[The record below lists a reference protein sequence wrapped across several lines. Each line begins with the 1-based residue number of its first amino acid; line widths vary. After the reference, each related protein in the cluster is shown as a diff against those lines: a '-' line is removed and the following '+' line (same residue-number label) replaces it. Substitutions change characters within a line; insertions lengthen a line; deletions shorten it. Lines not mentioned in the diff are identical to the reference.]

1 MNNFRPKFYYS
12 TKKKPADRPARRSL
26 SQTESPKNTPQ
37 LTHEQPTRSASE
49 MAYSTFSGR
58 SFNIGQTLRANNDP
72 SERDNLKKLRAR
84 RKKILRLLQYSVFGL
99 AVVAFLARF
108 LVFEV
113 QVDFAD
119 FKTKPDAVKY
129 QTAIVDYLKRQPF
142 ERLIFN
148 IDKTHLERSI
158 QASHPELL
166 EITTIT
172 SRFLQPTKFKLKLR
186 KPVAMMLVNQK
197 RYFVDALGVPFVD
210 NYHQMPA
217 IEINDQSGIKQSKQ
231 LSQQLIS
238 GRFLRFIGQAIA
250 LSDDKGYQITSAS
263 IPTGTVHQIEFR
275 VRGFDLY
282 LKMTIDRDVAEQ
294 VEDATRSLD
303 YLKKSGLKPQYLDVR
318 VPNKVFYK

>member
-26 SQTESPKNTPQ
+26 SNTESPKNTPQ
-37 LTHEQPTRSASE
+37 LAHEQSPRPASE

-113 QVDFAD
+113 QVDFTD
-119 FKTKPDAVKY
+119 FKTKPDVAKY

-142 ERLIFN
+142 ERLVFN
-148 IDKTHLERSI
+148 IDKSHLERSI
-158 QASHPELL
+158 QTSHPELL

-172 SRFLQPTKFKLKLR
+172 SGFLQPTNFKLKFR

-231 LSQQLIS
+231 LNQQLIS

-263 IPTGTVHQIEFR
+263 IPTGTVHQIEFK

-303 YLKKSGLKPQYLDVR
+303 YLKKTGLKPQYLDVR

>member
-12 TKKKPADRPARRSL
+12 TQKKPANRPARRSL
-26 SQTESPKNTPQ
+26 PKAESPKNTPQ
-37 LTHEQPTRSASE
+37 LAHEQSPHPASE
-49 MAYSTFSGR
+49 MAYSTFLGR
-58 SFNIGQTLRANNDP
+58 SFNVGQTLRANNDP

-84 RKKILRLLQYSVFGL
+84 RKKILRLLQYSMFGL
-99 AVVAFLARF
+99 AVAAFLARF

-119 FKTKPDAVKY
+119 SKTKPDVAKY

-142 ERLIFN
+142 ERLVFN
-148 IDKTHLERSI
+148 IDKSHLERSI
-158 QASHPELL
+158 QTSHPELL

-172 SRFLQPTKFKLKLR
+172 SGFLQPTNFKLKFR

-231 LSQQLIS
+231 LNQQLIS

-250 LSDDKGYQITSAS
+250 LSNDKGHQITSAS
-263 IPTGTVHQIEFR
+263 IPTGTVHQIEFK